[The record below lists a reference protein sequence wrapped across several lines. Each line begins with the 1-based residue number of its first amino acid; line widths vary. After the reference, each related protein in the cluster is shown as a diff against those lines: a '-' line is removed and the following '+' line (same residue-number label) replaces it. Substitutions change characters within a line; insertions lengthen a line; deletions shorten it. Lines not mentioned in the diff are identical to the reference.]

1 MRTYHIYNGH
11 NGSEY
16 TLNIDPL
23 PVEGG
28 IKLETERADRFSTHE
43 YLSRDAAARLL
54 RNWRRDP
61 DIDVGRWR

>member
-23 PVEGG
+23 GG

-54 RNWRRDP
+54 RNWKRDP
-61 DIDVGRWR
+61 NIDVRRWR